1 MLFAYLMHSIWEIA
15 FLLGL
20 FFVGFNVLE
29 ATLPSLISKIAPK
42 SDKGLAL
49 GIYNTLQNFGLF
61 AGGALGGFIAREW
74 SAEAVFFTCAF
85 AMLLWLASAI
95 GLKEP
100 ERSSRKPGEALN

>member
-1 MLFAYLMHSIWEIA
+1 MIGFLTAAFVLFAYLMHSIWEIA

-61 AGGALGGFIAREW
+61 AGGALVGFIARE
-74 SAEAVFFTCAF
+74 F

-100 ERSSRKPGEALN
+100 KRSSRKPGEAFN